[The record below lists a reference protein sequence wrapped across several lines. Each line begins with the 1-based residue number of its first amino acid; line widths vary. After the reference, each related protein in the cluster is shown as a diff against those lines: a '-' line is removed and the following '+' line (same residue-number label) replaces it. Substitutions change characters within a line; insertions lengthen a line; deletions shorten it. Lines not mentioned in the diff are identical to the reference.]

1 MSVRHGDKAR
11 FGRLRKQRNLLR
23 RHVREARDAMANK
36 IARPAISTPEYDVTP
51 AASLKPLE

>member
-23 RHVREARDAMANK
+23 RNVREARDAMANK
-36 IARPAISTPEYDVTP
+36 IARPTLAEYDVTP
-51 AASLKPLE
+51 AASLKPMG